1 MVIPCRNGAHTI
13 GRQLDALLGQSTGA
27 EFEVIVADNG
37 STDDTAALI
46 LGALVLVAV
55 GFIAASP
62 GPAVLTA
69 AALATAVWLAGGVSA
84 RR

>member
-1 MVIPCRNGAHTI
+1 MTTHTEI
-13 GRQLDALLGQSTGA
+13 NIAG
-27 EFEVIVADNG
+27 VPWPMYKVV
-37 STDDTAALI
+37 ALI

-55 GFIAASP
+55 GVLAANL

-69 AALATAVWLAGGVSA
+69 AAAATAVWLAGGMSA

>member
-1 MVIPCRNGAHTI
+1 MHTEMNI
-13 GRQLDALLGQSTGA
+13 AG
-27 EFEVIVADNG
+27 VPWPMYKVV
-37 STDDTAALI
+37 ALI

-55 GFIAASP
+55 GVIAASP

-69 AALATAVWLAGGVSA
+69 TAAATAVWLTGGVSA

>member
-1 MVIPCRNGAHTI
+1 MRFRLPELWVASYRGPVSTHTEI
-13 GRQLDALLGQSTGA
+13 NIAG
-27 EFEVIVADNG
+27 VPWPVYKV
-37 STDDTAALI
+37 AALI

-55 GFIAASP
+55 GVIAASP

-69 AALATAVWLAGGVSA
+69 AAVATAVWLAGGLSA